1 MYSMANLTTSD
12 TGVEGVVIWVG
23 VKTGRER
30 HGPRVMFQPGTKL
43 WGESSY
49 AMDLT
54 GTLHKG
60 DESEVPT
67 AVLAGVRTYVLL
79 NKELLIKLWEGRIG
93 HTQYGQR
100 QQQLQPA

>member
-1 MYSMANLTTSD
+1 MANLTTSD
-12 TGVEGVVIWVG
+12 TGVEGVVIWVS

-43 WGESSY
+43 WGEPNY

-54 GTLHKG
+54 GTLRKG
-60 DESEVPT
+60 DESWVPT
-67 AVLAGVRTYVLL
+67 AVLAGVRAYVLL
-79 NKELLIKLWEGRIG
+79 NKERLIDLWEGRIG

-100 QQQLQPA
+100 QQPLQPT